1 MPDYEAHLQAHP
13 VSVLCRICGM
23 HSVRL
28 SSEQRFITIMVQV
41 SICLAFAPSLGCHT
55 LMRAFHPLP
64 PIPRVFIRLFV
75 LTR

>member
-1 MPDYEAHLQAHP
+1 MFVFILQRSLSYLHSPFLLTPKVLLKILPDYEAHLQAHP

-41 SICLAFAPSLGCHT
+41 SVCLAF
-55 LMRAFHPLP
+55 
-64 PIPRVFIRLFV
+64 IKK
-75 LTR
+75 